1 MYKRQ
6 IIGTSDVH
14 NLIDWDYSFY
24 KGKHRPVTLILSKGK
39 SENSIKQALFEGR
52 TIVWFKNNLIGLE
65 NNLLPL
71 LKSSLSMKSLGYQ
84 AGTTI
89 LEVLIENKSDAK
101 MMLRNFSKYTLSQN
115 TNFFEIDPHS
125 KKIIEIKTIEA
136 VKNIELIFSVE
147 NAFIT
152 PKKNAQLSFKLRI

>member
-1 MYKRQ
+1 M
-6 IIGTSDVH
+6 
-14 NLIDWDYSFY
+14 
-24 KGKHRPVTLILSKGK
+24 ILSKGK

-52 TIVWFKNNLIGLE
+52 TVVWFKNNLIGLE

-71 LKSSLSMKSLGYQ
+71 LNSSLSIKSLGYQ

-101 MMLRNFSKYTLSQN
+101 MMLRNFSEYTLSQN
-115 TNFFEIDPHS
+115 TNFFEIDPQS
-125 KKIIEIKTIEA
+125 KKIVEIKTIEEL
-136 VKNIELIFSVE
+136 KIIELIFSVE
-147 NAFIT
+147 NAFIA

>member
-1 MYKRQ
+1 MHGIEIANGINYSDEAFQ
-6 IIGTSDVH
+6 IAIDNDLTIIGTSDVH

-71 LKSSLSMKSLGYQ
+71 LNSSLSMKSLGYQ
-84 AGTTI
+84 
-89 LEVLIENKSDAK
+89 V
-101 MMLRNFSKYTLSQN
+101 
-115 TNFFEIDPHS
+115 
-125 KKIIEIKTIEA
+125 
-136 VKNIELIFSVE
+136 
-147 NAFIT
+147 
-152 PKKNAQLSFKLRI
+152 